1 MSADFVLTNGRI
13 HTMDD
18 TNRLATAVAIRGDTI
33 LAVGGDAAMSRLLK
47 PAGEI
52 IDLNG
57 ATVTPGLVD
66 AHVHFRWF
74 AASLL
79 QVDVYEVPSLAAA
92 LERVAAR
99 GAETEKGGW
108 LYGRGWKN
116 ELWGD
121 PSFPTAA
128 DLDRVAPDHPVY
140 MPDKSGHA
148 GWVNSLAL
156 QIAGITADTPD
167 PEGGEIQR
175 DAQGN
180 ATGILFETAM
190 ELVSQ
195 HIPKLTD
202 EQLLDA
208 MRRAQEAC
216 WEVGLTGLHD
226 FDGATCF
233 RLLQTM
239 QKSGELG
246 MRFYKNI
253 PAYLID
259 HAVALGLRT
268 DFGDEWLRIGGVKIF
283 ADGALGPQTAL
294 MVEPYSDNPENYG
307 IAVTDKEEMH
317 AIASKA
323 AAHGLECHG
332 TCHRRQSGA

>member
-1 MSADFVLTNGRI
+1 M
-13 HTMDD
+13 
-18 TNRLATAVAIRGDTI
+18 
-33 LAVGGDAAMSRLLK
+33 AA
-47 PAGEI
+47 
-52 IDLNG
+52 
-57 ATVTPGLVD
+57 
-66 AHVHFRWF
+66 
-74 AASLL
+74 
-79 QVDVYEVPSLAAA
+79 
-92 LERVAAR
+92 
-99 GAETEKGGW
+99 W

-116 ELWGD
+116 ELWAD

-128 DLDRVAPDHPVY
+128 DLDRIAPHHPVY

-148 GWVNSLAL
+148 AWVNSMAL
-156 QIAGITADTPD
+156 QMAGITADTPD

-175 DAQGN
+175 DAQGQ

-190 ELVSQ
+190 PLVSQ
-195 HIPKLTD
+195 LIPKLTD
-202 EQLLDA
+202 DQLLTA
-208 MRRAQEAC
+208 MRQAQEAC

-226 FDGATCF
+226 FDGVTCF
-233 RLLQTM
+233 KMLQTM
-239 QKSGELG
+239 QKNGELG

-259 HAVALGLRT
+259 HAVALGLRIPT
-268 DFGDEWLRIGGVKIF
+268 LETNGYGSVGSKSF

-323 AAHGLECHG
+323 AANGLSV
-332 TCHRRQSGA
+332 TDPCHR